1 MMHDIQM
8 ALNIHSKWVLLLV
21 IVTHVLKQCHNIIK
35 NDGVN
40 HEYVL

>member
-1 MMHDIQM
+1 MD
-8 ALNIHSKWVLLLV
+8 VV
-21 IVTHVLKQCHNIIK
+21 IINYYKCFEQCHNIIV